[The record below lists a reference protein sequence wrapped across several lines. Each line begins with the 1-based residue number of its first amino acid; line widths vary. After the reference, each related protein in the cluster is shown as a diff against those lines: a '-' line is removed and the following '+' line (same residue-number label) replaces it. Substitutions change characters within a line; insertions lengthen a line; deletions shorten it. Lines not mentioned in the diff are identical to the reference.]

1 MKRLIEKSMQGQAL
15 SYQES
20 YQLIEDINTGIIQ
33 AENLAALLIS
43 IQIRGVQLNELTGL
57 RDALL
62 HLATPVSLDGTNAID
77 LCGTG
82 GDGKDT
88 FNISTTTSLVLAAM
102 GIKVIKHGNYGVSSI
117 CGSSNVLEELG
128 FPLTDDL
135 KILESQLNNQNF
147 CFLHAPMFHPT
158 LKAVASV
165 RKNLGLRTIFNSLGP
180 LVNPVQPEYQLT
192 GTFSLEI
199 AQIYQYMLKDKRKS
213 FKVVHSLDGYD
224 EITLTDTTR
233 IYSQEKEINRSF
245 SDFDLQRIAPS
256 ALLGGKTIKESAHI
270 IRTIL
275 SGNGTTEQNNIIACN
290 AAEALQCLNP
300 DATIK
305 DLFKESLA
313 FIHGGHTSK
322 HFNFN

>member
-1 MKRLIEKSMQGQAL
+1 MKKIIEKSMQGQAL

-20 YQLIEDINTGIIQ
+20 YQLIEDINFGIVDD
-33 AENLAALLIS
+33 ENLAALLVS
-43 IQIRGVQLNELTGL
+43 IQIRGAQLTELTGL

-62 HLATPVSLDGTNAID
+62 ALAKPIALDRTNAMD

-82 GDGKDT
+82 GDGKET

-135 KILESQLNNQNF
+135 KILETNLAKKNF
-147 CFLHAPMFHPT
+147 CFLHAPLFHPT

-165 RKNLGLRTIFNSLGP
+165 RKKLGLRTIFNSLGP

-192 GTFSLEI
+192 GTFSLEL
-199 AQIYQYMLKDKRKS
+199 AKIYQYMLKDKRKS

-233 IYSQEKEINRSF
+233 IYSQEREINRSF
-245 SDFDLQRIAPS
+245 SDFDLQRMNPN
-256 ALLGGKTIKESAHI
+256 ALVGGKTVQASAQI
-270 IRTIL
+270 SKNIL
-275 SGNGTTEQNNIIACN
+275 SGVGSNDQNTIIACN
-290 AAEALQCLNP
+290 AAEALQCFHPETN
-300 DATIK
+300 IK
-305 DLFKESLA
+305 DLFYSSLD
-313 FIHGGHTSK
+313 FIQSGQTSK
-322 HFNFN
+322 HFNLN

>member
-62 HLATPVSLDGTNAID
+62 HFATPVSLDGTNAID

-192 GTFSLEI
+192 DTFSLEL

-233 IYSQEKEINRSF
+233 IYSQEKEMNRSF

-275 SGNGTTEQNNIIACN
+275 SGNGTTEQNSIIASN
-290 AAEALQCLNP
+290 TAEALQLFHP
-300 DATIK
+300 ETTIK